1 MKYLL
6 ELPMLGEMYCLL
18 MVILP
23 NHCLRRNNI
32 GSLQEYMLL
41 SMLLIDTYI

>member
-23 NHCLRRNNI
+23 NPCLRSNNI
-32 GSLQEYMLL
+32 ESLQEYVLL